1 MHAPGEEVLRLENF
15 SDGKHYTDVGFS
27 LRKGEILG
35 MFGLVGAGRS
45 EVMRGLCGVDRR
57 ISGKIYLHSK
67 ETDIRSTKDALR
79 AGIGFL
85 TEDRRTDGVA
95 LQLPI
100 KQNIN
105 MNSYSM
111 IAKGGFISLRTEQD
125 RAVKYA
131 RDVNVKTP
139 SIMQL
144 VENLS
149 GGNQQKVV
157 VAKLLCRDPEV
168 LIFDEPTVGVD
179 VGAKQEI
186 YRIVEK
192 LISEGRS
199 VILISSYL
207 PEVMSLS
214 DRLIVMAHGRITAEY
229 GPEELKSL
237 TEEDVLRSASIEDD
251 ERVVENNG

>member
-1 MHAPGEEVLRLENF
+1 M
-15 SDGKHYTDVGFS
+15 
-27 LRKGEILG
+27 
-35 MFGLVGAGRS
+35 
-45 EVMRGLCGVDRR
+45 
-57 ISGKIYLHSK
+57 
-67 ETDIRSTKDALR
+67 
-79 AGIGFL
+79 
-85 TEDRRTDGVA
+85 
-95 LQLPI
+95 
-100 KQNIN
+100 
-105 MNSYSM
+105 
-111 IAKGGFISLRTEQD
+111 
-125 RAVKYA
+125 KYA

-149 GGNQQKVV
+149 RREPAEGGCRQAAVS
-157 VAKLLCRDPEV
+157 RDPEV

-237 TEEDVLRSASIEDD
+237 TEEDVLRSASI
-251 ERVVENNG
+251 RRR